1 MTSGPR
7 TKLLS
12 YLWAGPASLVGL
24 VLAPFFARRRLVDG
38 VLVCEGARWPRR
50 LGWRYTA
57 ITLGH
62 VVLSVEPV
70 TVPLMAHER
79 VHVRQYERWG
89 PLMVPAY
96 VLASAWARLRGGDA
110 YLDNAF
116 EKEARR
122 LSS

>member
-1 MTSGPR
+1 MTSGHRPG
-7 TKLLS
+7 LLA
-12 YLWAGPASLVGL
+12 YIWAAPASALGL
-24 VLAPFFARRRLVDG
+24 VLAPFFARRRVVDG

-50 LGWRYTA
+50 LGWRYAA
-57 ITLGH
+57 ITFGH

-70 TVPLMAHER
+70 NDALMTHEV

-89 PLMVPAY
+89 PLMIPAY
-96 VLASAWARLRGGDA
+96 LLASVWARLRGGNA

-122 LSS
+122 RA